1 MLKSFMRKNGL
12 LRRPQYGTM
21 ARRVEAI
28 CYEPRGG
35 ETEWYP
41 SVMEGAP
48 ALAEKILTGRY
59 VERARQLLALLTPDA
74 YSTYML
80 RYYEEGLKRFGEGWR
95 YADIVTVLLALSE
108 ILRPTRYL
116 EIGVRRGRSACAVA
130 SAAPKSNLVLC
141 DMWIQNYAAMENPGP
156 DFVRSELQRVR
167 HTGMCE
173 FVEGNSHETLPKY
186 FEAHSAAAFD
196 LITVDGDH
204 SDDGAAQD
212 LCDVLP
218 HLAVG
223 GAVVFDDIGHP
234 QHPGLRDVWKRLV
247 ADDPRFSTFLWDEV
261 GYGVGF
267 AVRKW

>member
-1 MLKSFMRKNGL
+1 MLKGLMKRNGI
-12 LRRPQYGTM
+12 LRLPRYGPM

-28 CYEPRGG
+28 CYAPRGG

-41 SVMEGAP
+41 PVMEGAP
-48 ALAEKILTGRY
+48 ALAEKIVTGKY
-59 VERARQLLALLTPDA
+59 VERARELLTGLSPDA
-74 YSTYML
+74 YSSYMV
-80 RYYEEGLKRFGEGWR
+80 RYYSEGLERFGDRWR

-108 ILRPTRYL
+108 RLRPAWYL

-130 SAAPKSNLVLC
+130 SAYPEANLVLC
-141 DMWIQNYAAMENPGP
+141 DMWIRNYAAMENPGP
-156 DFVRSELQRVR
+156 DFVRAELQRVA
-167 HTGMCE
+167 HAGSCE

-186 FEAHSAAAFD
+186 FQKHPAAVFD

-218 HLAVG
+218 RLAVG
-223 GAVVFDDIGHP
+223 GAIVFDDIAHP
-234 QHPGLRDVWKRLV
+234 QHPGLRDVWDRLV
-247 ADDPRFSTFLWDEV
+247 ARDPRFSVFLFEEV

-267 AVRKW
+267 AIRKW